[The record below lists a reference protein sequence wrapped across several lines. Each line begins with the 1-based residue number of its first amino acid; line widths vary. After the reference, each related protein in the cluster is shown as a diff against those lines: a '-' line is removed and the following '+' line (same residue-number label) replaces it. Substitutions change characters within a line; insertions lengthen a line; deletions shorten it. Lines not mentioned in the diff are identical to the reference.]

1 MPAFLYNGGVRGRR
15 LLQSALAQ
23 PQQTFGGRYLYRTIF
38 DKGGALVVSLI
49 ENHPFIDGNKRMGLA
64 TVNLFFLGNYYGI
77 VANTSENVQFA
88 LGIARDGMRQ
98 HQAASWLRK
107 HARPITDIE
116 MYLKSR
122 TEALS

>member
-1 MPAFLYNGGVRGRR
+1 MPAFLYRGGEHGRG
-15 LLQSALAQ
+15 LLLSALAQ
-23 PQQTFGGRYLYRTIF
+23 PRQTIDGRYGYRTIF

-64 TVNLFFLGNYYGI
+64 TVNLFFLANNYGI
-77 VANTSENVQFA
+77 MASTSENVCFA

-107 HARPITDIE
+107 HTRPITDIKT
-116 MYLKSR
+116 YLKSN
-122 TEALS
+122 AGASS